1 MRGKSNDND
10 DAQIWFGPND
20 GGIKRGDRADTGD
33 LEANVFPDKHRDL
46 TADGALEE
54 LQVRDAH
61 DPSLGL
67 TNIDDI
73 PPADW
78 AADTGPTR
86 TGENA
91 EDDWIEVIPDEPR
104 KVPQSV
110 AKTAAARRKS
120 GDK

>member
-1 MRGKSNDND
+1 MRGDKEKDTHV
-10 DAQIWFGPND
+10 WFGPND
-20 GGIKRGDRADTGD
+20 GGIKRGDRGDTGD
-33 LEANVFPDKHRDL
+33 LQANVIPDKHRDL

-67 TNIDDI
+67 TNIDDV
-73 PPADW
+73 PPGDW
-78 AADTGPTR
+78 AANTGPTR

-104 KVPQSV
+104 KAPKSV
-110 AKTAAARRKS
+110 VKTAEARRKS
-120 GDK
+120 GHR